1 MTREALHRSEIRSSI
16 EKVGDEGATRRSC
29 GVKNR
34 DATRIVPSA
43 PNPAPAGA
51 AKTREETKR
60 ASALRD
66 HE

>member
-1 MTREALHRSEIRSSI
+1 VTREALHRSEIRSSI
-16 EKVGDEGATRRSC
+16 EKVGDEGATKIVRSED
-29 GVKNR
+29 R

-51 AKTREETKR
+51 AKTGEETKR